1 MDHHVHEDAAGHR
14 RVLRRRG
21 LRIAGADAHVLDLA
35 DLARSHSVPHGPIVV
50 VVAAV
55 EAYLID
61 ELLGGGGQGGL
72 HLFDPRDALI
82 DGLLAEDVLP
92 GGDGLQGK
100 LCVEVG
106 GGADEHCV
114 DPLIL

>member
-1 MDHHVHEDAAGHR
+1 MDHHVHEDAAGYR

-21 LRIAGADAHVLDLA
+21 LRITGTDAHVLDLA
-35 DLARSHSVPHGPIVV
+35 DLARSHSVPHGPVVV

-55 EAYLID
+55 EAHLID

-100 LCVEVG
+100 LGVEVG